1 MAIINFEDVSLDL
14 PIYNVI
20 SHSFRRRVLEV
31 ATGGRLISD
40 QQRVL
45 VKALDQLT
53 LSIRDG
59 ERVGVIGHNGS
70 GKTTLLRLINGIYH
84 PTSGHRHVS
93 GRVGSLIDISLGT
106 DPEATGRE
114 NIYLRGSL
122 IGIDRDTIDEN
133 ISEIIDFS
141 ELGDF
146 IDLPLRTYSSGMCMR
161 LAFSISTTIKAD
173 ILLMDEW
180 LAVGDEHFQSKAEG
194 RINSLLKD
202 ANILVLAS
210 HSRELIKK
218 TCNRVIWLEHG
229 RVKLDGSVDS
239 VIHKYFK

>member
-1 MAIINFEDVSLDL
+1 M
-14 PIYNVI
+14 
-20 SHSFRRRVLEV
+20 
-31 ATGGRLISD
+31 
-40 QQRVL
+40 
-45 VKALDQLT
+45 
-53 LSIRDG
+53 
-59 ERVGVIGHNGS
+59 
-70 GKTTLLRLINGIYH
+70 RLINGIYP
-84 PTSGHRHVS
+84 PTSGIRHVS
-93 GRVGSLIDISLGT
+93 GLVGSLIDISLGT

-122 IGIDRDTIDEN
+122 IGIDRDTLDEN

-161 LAFSISTTIKAD
+161 LAFSISTTIKAE

-180 LAVGDEHFQSKAEG
+180 LTVGDEQFQSKAEG

-202 ANILVLAS
+202 SNILVLAS

>member
-1 MAIINFEDVSLDL
+1 MAIINFQDVSLDL
-14 PIYNVI
+14 PIYNVT
-20 SHSFRRRVLEV
+20 SRSFRRRVLEV

-53 LSIRDG
+53 LSIQDG

-70 GKTTLLRLINGIYH
+70 GKTTLLRLINGIYP

-122 IGIDRDTIDEN
+122 IGIDRDTLDEN

-180 LAVGDEHFQSKAEG
+180 LTVGDEQFQSKAEG

-202 ANILVLAS
+202 SNILVLAS

-239 VIHKYFK
+239 VIPKYFK